1 MKGEKKIP
9 VQTGIIVAICIV
21 ALVVISTMLVFPTLF
36 GSAEI
41 QPAEAP
47 DTDVDGALLPDDTNI
62 SDATT
67 IPAGQTVSE
76 YLAPPEIFP
85 VDETCMQFIF
95 AYCSGD
101 SVTLT
106 LYEKIENEWTEQM
119 VIQGVCGKNGITY
132 NKADGDGKT
141 PAGEFDLT
149 FCYGISKPDTK
160 LDFQWVDT
168 NTVWVNDPESEYY
181 NTIQSTVIDG
191 AWRSAESLY
200 NGYFSNGEHNYCI
213 NIAANGDG
221 ITPGSAAP
229 GKGSL
234 ITVCGKTTP
243 LTNTQ
248 GCIDI
253 SAEDMLSLLNL
264 LDSSK
269 NPEIII
275 Y

>member
-1 MKGEKKIP
+1 MERKGKIP
-9 VQTGIIVAICIV
+9 VQTIVIVAICIV
-21 ALVVISTMLVFPTLF
+21 VLAVIGVMVAFPTLF
-36 GSAEI
+36 GSSELE
-41 QPAEAP
+41 PASSPPTDMEASVS
-47 DTDVDGALLPDDTNI
+47 VDD
-62 SDATT
+62 SSATGGT
-67 IPAGQTVSE
+67 TVPAGQTVSE
-76 YLAPPEIFP
+76 NLAPPEIYP
-85 VDETCMQFIF
+85 VDNTCQQYIF
-95 AYCSGD
+95 AYCSGS

-106 LYEKIENEWTEQM
+106 LYERIDNDWTEQI
-119 VIQGVCGKNGITY
+119 VVQGMCGINGITY
-132 NKADGDGKT
+132 NKHDGDGKT

-160 LDFQWVDT
+160 LNFQWVDA
-168 NTVWVNDPESEYY
+168 NTVWVNDPESKYY

-191 AWRSAESLY
+191 EWKSAESLY

-221 ITPGSAAP
+221 ITPGTATP
-229 GKGSL
+229 GRGSL
-234 ITVCGKTTP
+234 ITICGKTTP
-243 LTNTQ
+243 LTKTQ

-253 SAEDMLSLLNL
+253 SAEDMYALLNL

>member
-1 MKGEKKIP
+1 MEHKTKIP
-9 VQTGIIVAICIV
+9 AQTLIIVSICIAVLIVIGVMV
-21 ALVVISTMLVFPTLF
+21 ACPTLL
-36 GSAEI
+36 GSSEI
-41 QPAEAP
+41 VPASSP
-47 DTDVDGALLPDDTNI
+47 PTDKDGVIQMYNTSSDGATV
-62 SDATT
+62 
-67 IPAGQTVSE
+67 PAGQTVSE
-76 YLAPPEIFP
+76 NMNGPEIFP
-85 VDETCMQFIF
+85 VDDTCQQYIF
-95 AYCSGD
+95 AYCSGS

-106 LYEKIENEWTEQM
+106 LYERVSGDWVEQM
-119 VIQGVCGKNGITY
+119 VVYGMCGMNGITY
-132 NKADGDGKT
+132 NKRDGDGKT

-160 LDFQWVDT
+160 LSFQWVDA

-181 NTIQSTVIDG
+181 NTIQSTVILD
-191 AWRSAESLY
+191 AWKSAESLY

-234 ITVCGKTTP
+234 ITICGKTTP
-243 LTNTQ
+243 LTKTQ
-248 GCIDI
+248 GCIDV